1 MASWKSS
8 PYHLPC
14 EGCISKV
21 TTRNERVSVLPEEV
35 QQPKTNR
42 SPILRLSETSE
53 RPPENVNTVP
63 LWRSVFLFI
72 STYLNLAAIVTIWL
86 ASRYTTGRFAECL
99 KHWTPDF
106 LPSAWGNARSSKKP
120 SSNTSNRVRNVRTVG
135 KGERSQ
141 VLDLEA
147 RSCKER

>member
-53 RPPENVNTVP
+53 RPPENVPLTYAHIVNTVP

-106 LPSAWGNARSSKKP
+106 LPSAWGNIIQSRS
-120 SSNTSNRVRNVRTVG
+120 NCYIFIT
-135 KGERSQ
+135 
-141 VLDLEA
+141 
-147 RSCKER
+147 